1 MSSGQA
7 KQVGHFQKRFYT
19 PRAFGRDAL
28 GLLLH
33 SPELLSALVAG
44 RVSRSWAEKIMLTVT
59 QVNDCRYCSFVH
71 TLSARRAGVSELEL
85 ARLVSGES
93 EGFSQGFSEG
103 EAVALA
109 FAHHYARTAG
119 RPEARALQELRMRY
133 GPQVARDVLSYVR
146 LIYFAN
152 LSGNAVDAFLSRL
165 QGRPAPGSNPLSEFL
180 LFVPLAPFTLPL
192 LPLLHKGPD
201 ARPEASSSQ

>member
-7 KQVGHFQKRFYT
+7 KQVGYFQKRFYT
-19 PRAFGRDAL
+19 PVAFGRDAL

-33 SPELLSALVAG
+33 SPELFSALVAG
-44 RVSRSWAEKIMLTVT
+44 RVSRSSAEKIMLAVT
-59 QVNDCRYCSFVH
+59 QANGCRYCSYVH
-71 TLSARRAGVSELEL
+71 TISARRAGVSGLEL
-85 ARLVSGES
+85 KRLTSGES
-93 EGFSQGFSEG
+93 EGFSEE
-103 EAVALA
+103 EAPALA
-109 FAHHYARTAG
+109 FARYYARTAG
-119 RPEARALQELRMRY
+119 RPGAGALQELRRRY
-133 GPQVARDVLSYVR
+133 GPQIARDVLSYVR

-165 QGRPAPGSNPLSEFL
+165 QGRPAPGSNPLSELL

-192 LPLLHKGPD
+192 LPLLHKEPD